1 MTGRRRWSSSVV
13 EGRKEYVSNESMT
26 EGGTE
31 PSKASAVVAGSGSS
45 YALANCWLFWMAEK
59 DRVWSSGGK
68 ELYISV
74 AMYCGLVSSLQFR
87 Q

>member
-1 MTGRRRWSSSVV
+1 MTGRRRWSRSVV
-13 EGRKEYVSNESMT
+13 EGRKEYASNESMT

-59 DRVWSSGGK
+59 DRV
-68 ELYISV
+68 
-74 AMYCGLVSSLQFR
+74 
-87 Q
+87 